1 MTAGGI
7 ATGGVSFVTLGA
19 AAWAPTST
27 LVGRCGT
34 MERLE
39 TVVQPA
45 AGGHLRRTPMKLS
58 AVFSRFMQRF

>member
-45 AGGHLRRTPMKLS
+45 AGDTY
-58 AVFSRFMQRF
+58 AVLNEVVSGFSRFMQQF

>member
-1 MTAGGI
+1 MEEAEKRDHRK
-7 ATGGVSFVTLGA
+7 LGKELDLYT
-19 AAWAPTST
+19 TST